1 MTQYEEERQH
11 CKEIADTLEA
21 YANGDMWRDEEGE
34 EVNLNDLTEEE
45 REAVMEQGEELSLYD
60 CFDEVFDIEY
70 RVGSDGAYRSVQLMV
85 ACGGPNI
92 YIDTASGRVELYW
105 WGDKADYPIDRDT
118 IEAID
123 QLWEEYYEMTK

>member
-70 RVGSDGAYRSVQLMV
+70 RVGSDGAYYCLRLLLNDNLDRKDIITFCTMV
-85 ACGGPNI
+85 FSAFGNP
-92 YIDTASGRVELYW
+92 R
-105 WGDKADYPIDRDT
+105 
-118 IEAID
+118 
-123 QLWEEYYEMTK
+123 